1 MAATRQATSVVNF
14 QNRIKQMKALL
25 SRLQSVIRC
34 LMMILNR
41 MMSDGLETQPLA
53 INRII
58 GRETACNP
66 TEISARLAVQIA

>member
-1 MAATRQATSVVNF
+1 
-14 QNRIKQMKALL
+14 MK
-25 SRLQSVIRC
+25 
-34 LMMILNR
+34 ILTR

-58 GRETACNP
+58 GRETAYNP